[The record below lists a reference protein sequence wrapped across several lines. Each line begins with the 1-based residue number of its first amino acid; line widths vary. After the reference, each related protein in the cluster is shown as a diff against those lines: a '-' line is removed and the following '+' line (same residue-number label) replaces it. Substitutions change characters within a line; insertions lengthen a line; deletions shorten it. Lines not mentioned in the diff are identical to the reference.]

1 MPVSKPGKMPHKT
14 GPLGRPVA
22 AKPVLFHALP
32 LQFAQKR
39 LRGGGHKGVNAD
51 LNLTSMIDYMV
62 ITVVF
67 LLSQFGTQ
75 QQIQSS
81 ASLEVPTIPHADPLI
96 SAPIIS
102 ISDQAVLMDG
112 QRITTPRELAGVTD
126 RIDRLYERLDQAKR
140 EFPVLHPGETFQGD
154 IVFQIDRRVSW
165 NVIKTVARTCAQA
178 GFTRL
183 NFAVTKG
190 NASASN
196 E

>member
-1 MPVSKPGKMPHKT
+1 
-14 GPLGRPVA
+14 L
-22 AKPVLFHALP
+22 
-32 LQFAQKR
+32 
-39 LRGGGHKGVNAD
+39 NAD
-51 LNLTSMIDYMV
+51 LNLTSMIDYLV

-81 ASLEVPTIPHADPLI
+81 ASLEVPTIPHADPLV

-102 ISDQAVLMDG
+102 ISDQAIMMDG
-112 QRITTPRELAGVTD
+112 QRLTTPRELAGVTD
-126 RIDRLYERLDQAKR
+126 RIDRLYER
-140 EFPVLHPGETFQGD
+140 PGETFQGD

-190 NASASN
+190 NASSTN